1 MEIEGII
8 VQILEKRSG
17 ISKSTGNPWMSQG
30 YVLMTNEFHHIKK
43 IAFEVTGEDRIRR
56 FGLQVGSYV
65 KVFCEV
71 ESREYEGKWYTSVKA
86 WDARGVVR
94 AQSTQA
100 AAPQA
105 AQAPQEAAAP
115 AQGAPTMP
123 PPPTMSQAPS
133 TQAAPTDTDD
143 APF

>member
-1 MEIEGII
+1 MEIEGTI

-30 YVLMTNEFHHIKK
+30 YVLMTNELHSKK

-94 AQSTQA
+94 AQNTQ

-105 AQAPQEAAAP
+105 APAPQEAAAP

>member
-1 MEIEGII
+1 MEIEGTII
-8 VQILEKRSG
+8 LDLGKRTG

-30 YVLMTNEFHHIKK
+30 YVLMTNEFHSKK

-86 WDARGVVR
+86 WDARGVVSN
-94 AQSTQA
+94 AQNTN

-123 PPPTMSQAPS
+123 PPPTTPQAPS

>member
-1 MEIEGII
+1 MEIEGTI

-30 YVLMTNEFHHIKK
+30 YVLMTNEFHSKK

-94 AQSTQA
+94 AQNTQA
-100 AAPQA
+100 APPQS

-123 PPPTMSQAPS
+123 PPPTTPQAS
-133 TQAAPTDTDD
+133 SMGPTDTDD